1 MKRNEMKKK
10 FYLCVTGNKLIFLC
24 LCLIRFYSIRMRKK
38 NLEKIMPEN
47 MHKKLLH
54 ACGIEFME
62 EEIKGK
68 FLFIDLL
75 PFGY

>member
-1 MKRNEMKKK
+1 MPYSFLFNKNE
-10 FYLCVTGNKLIFLC
+10 
-24 LCLIRFYSIRMRKK
+24 KK

-75 PFGY
+75 PFGYSI

>member
-1 MKRNEMKKK
+1 
-10 FYLCVTGNKLIFLC
+10 
-24 LCLIRFYSIRMRKK
+24 
-38 NLEKIMPEN
+38 MPEN

-68 FLFIDLL
+68 ILCLL
-75 PFGY
+75 ICCLLDIKYWIQYKLCQWIFDFNIEVND

>member
-1 MKRNEMKKK
+1 
-10 FYLCVTGNKLIFLC
+10 
-24 LCLIRFYSIRMRKK
+24 
-38 NLEKIMPEN
+38 MPEN

-68 FLFIDLL
+68 ICV
-75 PFGY
+75 Y